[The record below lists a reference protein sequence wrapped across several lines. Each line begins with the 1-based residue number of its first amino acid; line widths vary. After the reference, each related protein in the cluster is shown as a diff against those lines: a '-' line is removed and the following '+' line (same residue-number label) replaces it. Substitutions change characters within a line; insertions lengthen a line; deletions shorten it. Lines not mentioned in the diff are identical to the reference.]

1 MIAGA
6 TFYPE
11 IFSYAT
17 DQFRNIV
24 GFSRAVTWRVISGP
38 IAPSVLNSTT
48 DRNGRAQIQL
58 TSTGTAGIAV
68 LRLEFQS
75 APEVFLDMTVDVRG
89 AGAIDYIEGWLSPGS
104 GASLSRS
111 GHNGSHRPTVDTINA
126 GETVIWALPNF
137 DYDQHRI
144 TITNGTISLTSG
156 TWWWGQTLDSATLS
170 TPGTYHYVD
179 AFHSTVYGTVVVK

>member
-11 IFSYAT
+11 IFAYAT

-111 GHNGSHRPTVDTINA
+111 GHNGSNKPTVDTINA
-126 GETVIWALPNF
+126 GEKVIWALPNF